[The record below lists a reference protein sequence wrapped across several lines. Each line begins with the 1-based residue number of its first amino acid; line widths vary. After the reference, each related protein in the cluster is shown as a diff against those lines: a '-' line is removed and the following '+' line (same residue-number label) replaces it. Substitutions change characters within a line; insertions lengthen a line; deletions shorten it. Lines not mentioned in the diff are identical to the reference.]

1 MFKSARRTWTM
12 VKKVE
17 FSFLSYVSYEPT
29 LWKSAGGLSSRPGAR
44 VVPRSPPVSSQPVPR
59 SAMLPRPLL
68 PRPLLPKVLPGPVL
82 LPRPALLLRV
92 VPVSSQLRD
101 ALSGGD

>member
-1 MFKSARRTWTM
+1 M
-12 VKKVE
+12 V
-17 FSFLSYVSYEPT
+17 
-29 LWKSAGGLSSRPGAR
+29 
-44 VVPRSPPVSSQPVPR
+44 
-59 SAMLPRPLL
+59 L